1 MPSAVLRDRSLGVGT
16 AMPGNALPNA
26 SYSHQDESLEYEYYY
41 EYDEISFEDL
51 TVNKY
56 SIVIGF
62 WCGLTLLIC
71 LLFIISSLLF
81 HLGTRSGSRQ
91 NSWWRR
97 SSSVKSLHMEV
108 STLSDQA
115 EGSSGTDADN
125 LITYATC
132 GNNGGGGGGGNTGG
146 GPSEL
151 RNPLAVVTY
160 GTTSPPPPPSR
171 AACTG
176 PVVRIDM
183 PDDRGDATATPVLMN
198 QQPPSSSSS
207 SSSPQQQQQQQQA
220 FLFAPC
226 PNGGDAR
233 LSQPAADTKGCANLT
248 PPGHRSS
255 LSVTFSGDL

>member
-1 MPSAVLRDRSLGVGT
+1 MPPAVLRDRSLGVGT
-16 AMPGNALPNA
+16 TMPGNRLPNA
-26 SYSHQDESLEYEYYY
+26 SYPHQDESLEYEYYY
-41 EYDEISFEDL
+41 EYDEISFDDL
-51 TVNKY
+51 TVNRY

-62 WCGLTLLIC
+62 WSGLTLLIC

-81 HLGTRSGSRQ
+81 RLGTRSGSRH
-91 NSWWRR
+91 NSWRRR

-132 GNNGGGGGGGNTGG
+132 GNNGNNGGGGNTGR
-146 GPSEL
+146 PSEL
-151 RNPLAVVTY
+151 RSPLAVVTH

-183 PDDRGDATATPVLMN
+183 PDDRDDATATRVLMN
-198 QQPPSSSSS
+198 QQPPSS
-207 SSSPQQQQQQQQA
+207 SSSPQQQQQQQQQQA
-220 FLFAPC
+220 FLFTPC

-233 LSQPAADTKGCANLT
+233 LSQSMADTKGCASLA
-248 PPGHRSS
+248 PSGHRSS